1 MYVCVSVCR
10 GGREKEGK
18 KWREKQAKKKKKKR
32 NGRLCEKAHGNPPL
46 STGNTDSN
54 VNLPSRQP

>member
-1 MYVCVSVCR
+1 VFVE
-10 GGREKEGK
+10 GAGRRKGRNGEKNK
-18 KWREKQAKKKKKKR
+18 PKKKKKKR

>member
-18 KWREKQAKKKKKKR
+18 KWREKQAKKKKKR